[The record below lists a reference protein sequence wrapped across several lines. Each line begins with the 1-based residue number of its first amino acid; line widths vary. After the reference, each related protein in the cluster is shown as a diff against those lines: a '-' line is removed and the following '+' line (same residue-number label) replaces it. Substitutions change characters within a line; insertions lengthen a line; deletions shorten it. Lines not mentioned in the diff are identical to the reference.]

1 MLTIK
6 DIYYLCQ
13 QNQAAHS
20 ESGEA
25 VIIFYSRWGIEGYIT
40 LPGGILLQ
48 WGIIPKVNDSGVTY
62 TWAALDLVR
71 PFADV
76 NWKLAYTY
84 DFYNAENTTCAFRK
98 DTITVNGAQIR
109 IIKQCNIRWFAIG
122 KA

>member
-1 MLTIK
+1 M
-6 DIYYLCQ
+6 
-13 QNQAAHS
+13 
-20 ESGEA
+20 
-25 VIIFYSRWGIEGYIT
+25 GIEGYVT

-48 WGIIPKVNDSGVTY
+48 WGIIPKEKDSGVTY
-62 TWAALDLVR
+62 TWAALDLAR

-84 DFYNAENTTCAFRK
+84 DFYNAENATCAFRK

>member
-1 MLTIK
+1 M
-6 DIYYLCQ
+6 
-13 QNQAAHS
+13 
-20 ESGEA
+20 
-25 VIIFYSRWGIEGYIT
+25 
-40 LPGGILLQ
+40 
-48 WGIIPKVNDSGVTY
+48 
-62 TWAALDLVR
+62 VR